1 MRNIRKTDESNIS
14 DDILATSL
22 EIKASANHGVSGET
36 LPLIKELTNE
46 SKEELLRKAYLKNK
60 TMARSRPE
68 LNVRK
73 SHFTIHRRSDLA
85 YIFEQKAMNVQGLK
99 KSNNIAQHEKEST
112 LTAAQIHALADFVA
126 TSKDSS

>member
-1 MRNIRKTDESNIS
+1 MKT
-14 DDILATSL
+14 
-22 EIKASANHGVSGET
+22 SANHGMSRET
-36 LPLIKELTNE
+36 LPLIKELTTE
-46 SKEELLRKAYLKNK
+46 SKDELLRKAYLKNK

-85 YIFEQKAMNVQGLK
+85 HFFEQKAMNVQVLK
-99 KSNNIAQHEKEST
+99 KSKNIVRNDKEST
-112 LTAAQIHALADFVA
+112 LTAGQIHALADLVA